1 MKKVRKV
8 FVIASSD
15 QKKPQ
20 TTETTKTTETNGASG
35 PIQLTRVVMGYGK
48 KKPLIGT
55 KKVLINMPANAD
67 TVQKANTIAA
77 TASTTAQQT
86 NKEVFPNRPG
96 NPMQRASTIAI
107 NAPSTAQQP
116 NKIVPITIPGAPKRK
131 IILRPVSKQPIV
143 PRGLQVTKK
152 LPTTT
157 ATVNMENTLPRI
169 IRPTLSSERYSV
181 DEEDC
186 KDCVKLAIESQALR
200 QDICKQE
207 ALLKNTEFEE
217 TELKLEYELLQ
228 ELLENPELRRLCQV
242 CSKQVPA
249 IECSRHICR
258 KDLATLQ
265 CDYCPLTFVSVGTL
279 QRHFTVFHGD
289 KECLRCDICSRSYE
303 TSLLLEMHTAAFH
316 RIKVKVEEKEN
327 GDDES
332 LQIQQVQESVKWEAA
347 DEMEE

>member
-67 TVQKANTIAA
+67 TMQKAN
-77 TASTTAQQT
+77 
-86 NKEVFPNRPG
+86 
-96 NPMQRASTIAI
+96 TIAI

-157 ATVNMENTLPRI
+157 ATVNMESTLPRI